1 MISWTRII
9 TINNSQESGQ
19 SISTLCQKI
28 VKNRP
33 KLSNW
38 NSLTAGIT
46 WLANIRMIRL
56 WSHFQAINR
65 FELTGENNPF
75 WTSTVPNEI
84 NYHLSQ
90 KKTAPSWN
98 HNLNNYRLTAPIMN
112 NYSRTPSLEKSRTG
126 LYQALGQPKPFVW
139 SREPRTIS
147 VNLPPFCSIVEPLRD
162 IYRCFVFFHN
172 AFILIY
178 LRKTKFWQFLWFF
191 WISISMI
198 FSVLVRFTR
207 LQKWGRLIMHIHCS
221 RNLNLEHDNE
231 KQLCFIYIRGMSN
244 FRSVT
249 LVILSTSFK
258 RSFKAVNQ
266 L

>member
-90 KKTAPSWN
+90 KKTA
-98 HNLNNYRLTAPIMN
+98 R
-112 NYSRTPSLEKSRTG
+112 
-126 LYQALGQPKPFVW
+126 
-139 SREPRTIS
+139 
-147 VNLPPFCSIVEPLRD
+147 VE
-162 IYRCFVFFHN
+162 I
-172 AFILIY
+172 I
-178 LRKTKFWQFLWFF
+178 
-191 WISISMI
+191 ISIIIDSPRLLWI
-198 FSVLVRFTR
+198 IILVRQAWKNHGLGSTR
-207 LQKWGRLIMHIHCS
+207 HWVS
-221 RNLNLEHDNE
+221 RNHLFGPGNP
-231 KQLCFIYIRGMSN
+231 GP
-244 FRSVT
+244 
-249 LVILSTSFK
+249 
-258 RSFKAVNQ
+258 
-266 L
+266 